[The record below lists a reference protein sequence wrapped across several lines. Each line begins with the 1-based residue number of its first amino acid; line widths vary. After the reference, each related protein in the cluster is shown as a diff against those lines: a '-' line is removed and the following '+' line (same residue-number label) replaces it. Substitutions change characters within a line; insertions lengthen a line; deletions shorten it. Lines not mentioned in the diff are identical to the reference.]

1 MVVENARRHG
11 QYFRHR
17 AGASAGGNNPTA
29 DQQAAQPASRGGHQR
44 QRPLLWAAE
53 GCQAKSEENQKDSPG
68 AVIIPGSIVH
78 GQILIAGFSGYYNR
92 ISLSKFDYNSHCSLW
107 IE

>member
-1 MVVENARRHG
+1 MSNSIQWLIFGSECGSVC
-11 QYFRHR
+11 FRNQHL
-17 AGASAGGNNPTA
+17 GN
-29 DQQAAQPASRGGHQR
+29 R
-44 QRPLLWAAE
+44 AAE

-78 GQILIAGFSGYYNR
+78 GQILIAGFIGYYNR